1 MITKGWDTISLV
13 SQDSVNADMA
23 AGWPTLDHGF
33 SYTSAEGYTCQGE
46 FDCWSI
52 VNGGGGRLLRMR
64 MPIRS
69 GIFEASGIS
78 RSLVGVVA
86 IIEVTLSL
94 LPQSSEKLE
103 LSSIFLHKAQNALE
117 MQQDEGGWIRGITLQ
132 DPAGTLG
139 PLKLVVL
146 DCICNYLIEHP
157 EQFTHTFAQVNFAK
171 DSAPKWAIPH
181 KCAYSYLDT
190 GFLAILAVCSD
201 RDIHK
206 LPLDI
211 DVSGISQEGQSCYVL
226 SAQML
231 LEHIILPGLLDL
243 YQGASSRHF
252 NYVNNELIN
261 IPALRMKSI
270 KSGAIW
276 YTPIVFAGCNKARIL
291 GDFVSIDY
299 KGNCDLYAG
308 IDMKWNGWVKMKTS
322 LVNNVITFV
331 KQSSDF
337 NHQVH
342 IPWYLKWL
350 SPVVSLITAIVA
362 ASISDDLIRAIAN
375 RGGSIKADS
384 IDCVS
389 WSRASYKAESSFLA
403 EALIIKYV

>member
-1 MITKGWDTISLV
+1 MLTKGWDTISMV
-13 SQDSVNADMA
+13 RQDTVNADMA
-23 AGWPTLDHGF
+23 ASWPTLDHGF
-33 SYTSAEGYTCQGE
+33 YYTSDEGYTCRGE
-46 FDCWSI
+46 FNCWSI

-64 MPIRS
+64 LPIRS
-69 GIFEASGIS
+69 GTFETSGIT
-78 RSLVGVVA
+78 RSLAGAVA

-94 LPQSSEKLE
+94 LPQSPKQLQ
-103 LSSIFLHKAQNALE
+103 LRSIFLHKAQNSLE
-117 MQQDEGGWIRGITLQ
+117 MQQEEGGWIRGVTLQ

-146 DCICNYLIEHP
+146 DCICNYLVEHP

-171 DSAPKWAIPH
+171 DSAPKWATPH

-211 DVSGISQEGQSCYVL
+211 DVSGINQGGQSCYVL

-243 YQGASSRHF
+243 YQGASPRDF
-252 NYVNNELIN
+252 NYVNNEMIN
-261 IPALRMKSI
+261 IPALRMQSI

-337 NHQVH
+337 KHQVH

-350 SPVVSLITAIVA
+350 SPIVSLITAIVA

-389 WSRASYKAESSFLA
+389 WSRSSHKAESSFLA
-403 EALIIKYV
+403 ESLIIKYI